1 MRVLVTRARAD
12 AARTAARLVAL
23 GHEAV
28 IAPLTVI
35 VAIGHAIPDEVFDA
49 VLATSVHALTFVAVL
64 PPALSG
70 APWLVVGDRLGDALA
85 SRGRGAPEVVAPN
98 VAALIAA
105 IDERYPE
112 PFRFLYL
119 AGRDRKPDLERAL
132 RALGHEVVTVET
144 YVAAAVGKWDG
155 DPRAIDAVL
164 HYSRRSAE
172 RFVVVA
178 GDAGRMR
185 HIAISADAAAP
196 LLAQGWRV
204 EIAASPD
211 EDAMLGL
218 LA

>member
-1 MRVLVTRARAD
+1 MRVLVTRARDD
-12 AARTAARLVAL
+12 AERTAARLVAL
-23 GHEAV
+23 GHEAT
-28 IAPLTVI
+28 IAPLIEIAPTGVDVPN
-35 VAIGHAIPDEVFDA
+35 VACDA
-49 VLATSVHALTFVAVL
+49 VLATSVHALAFVGSL

-70 APWLVVGDRLGDALA
+70 APWLVVGERLGETLA
-85 SRGRGAPEVVAPN
+85 ARGWGAPEAAARDVVM
-98 VAALIAA
+98 LIAA

-132 RALGHEVVTVET
+132 RARGHEIVTIET
-144 YVAAAVGKWDG
+144 YATESVARWDA
-155 DPRAIDAVL
+155 DTRSVDAVL

-172 RFVVVA
+172 RFA
-178 GDAGRMR
+178 SAASEAGRVR

-204 EIAASPD
+204 EIAAMPD
-211 EDAMLGL
+211 EDGMLRL

>member
-1 MRVLVTRARAD
+1 MRVLVTRAQDD
-12 AARTAARLVAL
+12 AARTAARLAAL

-35 VAIGHAIPDEVFDA
+35 APTGHAIPDEVFDA
-49 VLATSVHALTFVAVL
+49 VLATSVHALAFVKAL

-85 SRGRGAPEVVAPN
+85 PP
-98 VAALIAA
+98 
-105 IDERYPE
+105 
-112 PFRFLYL
+112 
-119 AGRDRKPDLERAL
+119 
-132 RALGHEVVTVET
+132 T
-144 YVAAAVGKWDG
+144 
-155 DPRAIDAVL
+155 RAIDAVL

-178 GDAGRMR
+178 GNAGRMR